1 MSNAP
6 TIETIAEDL
15 SLAMEVSGEFGY
27 RLADD
32 GKTITAEAYADDGEI
47 STTYTLTIDIKENEQ

>member
-6 TIETIAEDL
+6 TIKSIAEDL
-15 SLAMEVSGEFGY
+15 SLVNEVGGEFGY

-32 GKTITAEAYADDGEI
+32 GKTITAEACDDEGNI
-47 STTYTLTIDIKENEQ
+47 STTYTITVDIKENN

>member
-6 TIETIAEDL
+6 TIKSIAEDL
-15 SLAMEVSGEFGY
+15 SVAMEVEGEFGY

-32 GKTITAEAYADDGEI
+32 GETITAEAYDDEGNI
-47 STTYTLTIDIKENEQ
+47 STTYTITIDIKENN